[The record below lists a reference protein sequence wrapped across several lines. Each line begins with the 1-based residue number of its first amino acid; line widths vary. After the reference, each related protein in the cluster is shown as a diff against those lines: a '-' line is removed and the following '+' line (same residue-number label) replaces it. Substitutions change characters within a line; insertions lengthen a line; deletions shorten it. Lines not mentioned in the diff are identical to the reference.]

1 MRLRSL
7 NSLVAALVVLSSLI
21 AAREARAQ
29 APSGSLIPIPTRTYV
44 GINPIGLPFDIATI
58 EVESAVA
65 PGMTIGGA
73 GSYIDVGDPKF
84 TTAEFKVRYYPG
96 DVVLRGISV
105 GATAGFTHFSNKVDE
120 STPNGF
126 VSARETLDAPTL
138 GIIVDY
144 NWLYGRE
151 QHFLIGTGIG
161 AKRVLASASERDRV
175 DIDRAIFTARL
186 IVGFAF

>member
-1 MRLRSL
+1 MRVRRTCLLGLALAGLALARPALAQSP
-7 NSLVAALVVLSSLI
+7 LV
-21 AAREARAQ
+21 
-29 APSGSLIPIPTRTYV
+29 IPTRTYV
-44 GINPIGLPFDIATI
+44 GINPVGLPFDIATV

-65 PGMTIGGA
+65 PGITLGGV

-84 TTAEFKVRYYPG
+84 TTGEFKVRYYPG
-96 DVVLRGISV
+96 EVVLRGASV
-105 GATAGFTHFSNKVDE
+105 GATLGLTHFSNKVNDPATRADDE
-120 STPNGF
+120 
-126 VSARETLDAPTL
+126 VRQTLTAPTL

-161 AKRVLASASERDRV
+161 AKRVLASQSERDRV
-175 DIDRAIFTARL
+175 DIDRAIFTLRL